1 MYTHGTQ
8 RKMQNIFVF
17 HVVIIRLIQ
26 SISDKSLKFY
36 SLSLHS
42 LPFPSSPIPTSCP
55 ISLVLYYLLSL
66 LLSLSSIQEGQR
78 FPIQEVP
85 KKLRGLQIFLKLTSQ
100 SKLLIYCYANKISTS
115 LFQFTKDCLHI

>member
-36 SLSLHS
+36 SLSLDS
-42 LPFPSSPIPTSCP
+42 LPFLSSPIPTSCP

-66 LLSLSSIQEGQR
+66 LLSLSSIQEGQH

-85 KKLRGLQIFLKLTSQ
+85 KKLWGLQIFLKLTS
-100 SKLLIYCYANKISTS
+100 
-115 LFQFTKDCLHI
+115 